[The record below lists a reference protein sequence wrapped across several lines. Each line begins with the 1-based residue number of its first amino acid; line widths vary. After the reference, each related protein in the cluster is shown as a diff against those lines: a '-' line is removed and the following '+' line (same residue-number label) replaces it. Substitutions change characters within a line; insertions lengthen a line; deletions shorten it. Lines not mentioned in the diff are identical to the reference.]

1 MKTKMVTK
9 VVTYNGGTE
18 YYGGNFLNP
27 TVLQKGRQ
35 YELEQSIKF
44 DWHTEYYLKGIGG
57 PFNSVWFTEE
67 EQELSSYK
75 PKVIRSY
82 NRPEEGLPLV
92 GYPVLPNGN
101 TADHIVCTSNVQD
114 MDVLYEGLYTIK
126 TRNSVFIVELI
137 SRC

>member
-44 DWHTEYYLKGIGG
+44 DWHTEYYLKGVGG

-67 EQELSSYK
+67 EPEELLEK
-75 PKVIRSY
+75 PKVIRAYS
-82 NRPEEGLPLV
+82 RPEVGLPLV
-92 GYPVLPNGN
+92 GYPVVNG
-101 TADHIVCTSNVQD
+101 TTEKYTVCTSNVEE
-114 MDVLYEGLYTIK
+114 VTAIFKGWYKIK
-126 TRNSVFIVELI
+126 TRNSFYVVELI
-137 SRC
+137 G